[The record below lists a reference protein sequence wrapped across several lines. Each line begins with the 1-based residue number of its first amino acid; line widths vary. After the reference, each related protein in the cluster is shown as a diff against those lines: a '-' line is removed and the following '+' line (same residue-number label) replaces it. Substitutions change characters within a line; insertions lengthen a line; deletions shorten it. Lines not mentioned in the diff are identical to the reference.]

1 MYQYKVESL
10 ISVVDGDTIEVMLDL
25 GFDHY
30 YKNKVRLVGID
41 TPESRTT
48 DLAEKKYGIEAKEF
62 VKHTLEKSKII
73 VVKTEK
79 PDSTEKF
86 GRILGTIFV
95 DNNTESLNDL
105 LVRYGLAWRYD
116 GGTKHKDFAVLDKA
130 RAESGFPLH

>member
-86 GRILGTIFV
+86 GRII
-95 DNNTESLNDL
+95 
-105 LVRYGLAWRYD
+105 
-116 GGTKHKDFAVLDKA
+116 K
-130 RAESGFPLH
+130 